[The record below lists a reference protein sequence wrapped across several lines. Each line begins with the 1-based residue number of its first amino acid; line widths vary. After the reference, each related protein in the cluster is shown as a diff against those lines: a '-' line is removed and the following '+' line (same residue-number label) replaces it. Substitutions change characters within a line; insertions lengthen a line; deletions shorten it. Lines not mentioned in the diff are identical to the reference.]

1 MHSFSG
7 APLFVVEVV
16 RACLHK
22 VQCGIQ
28 CTSVYFYAGQ
38 DTHIYSNH
46 LHLQVFCKFDLL
58 MRSHTCFFNGVM
70 VNFPFLCHALAL
82 CAAVLN
88 ACWALVFLAGLF
100 LSSGLVY
107 LFLAIAMV
115 VIVVDVKEREKSDD
129 F

>member
-1 MHSFSG
+1 MHCCSG
-7 APLFVVEVV
+7 TPLFVVEVV
-16 RACLHK
+16 RGCLHK

-28 CTSVYFYAGQ
+28 CTSVCFCVGQ
-38 DTHIYSNH
+38 DTHVCSNH

-58 MRSHTCFFNGVM
+58 MRSHTCFCNRVI
-70 VNFPFLCHALAL
+70 VTFPFLCRALAL

-88 ACWALVFLAGLF
+88 ACWALVFLAGFF